1 MPALGVM
8 FKTVSTDCNLDCDYC
23 YYRESLEGSRV
34 RRRIAPELL
43 DAFFGQY
50 MDYVADAGA
59 ASVAWQGGEPTL
71 AGLRFFEQVVALQA
85 RHARPGTTISNA
97 LQTNGVLIDDAWGTF
112 LKTYNFLVGVS
123 IDGPEE
129 IHNVRRAYKSRRGSF
144 DHAMRGVGVLRRYG
158 VPVNALC
165 VLGPH
170 NVERPRELV
179 RFYRREG
186 FSHVQ
191 FIPEMRFQALEP
203 EKPADYAITPAQY
216 GRFLT
221 EAFDEWH
228 EEGRPTL
235 SIRFFDNAVQTY
247 VGVPN
252 ESCVQSDRCDAGI
265 VVEHNGD
272 VYPCDFYVHPDWKL
286 GNVLESPLREIL
298 KNPKRLAFVLQK
310 HRPLPEAC
318 QRCEWL
324 KVCKSGCP
332 RNRTAV
338 DDAVRPDYFC
348 AAYKEFYPHAHA
360 RLARV
365 AERVRQRQAFFHR
378 LQVSPAQVKRTG
390 PNEPCPCGSG
400 KKYKK
405 CCASP
410 ADQRSY
416 LLELPVASM
425 GRP

>member
-1 MPALGVM
+1 M

-23 YYRESLEGSRV
+23 YYRESLEGTRV
-34 RRRIAPELL
+34 RRRINPDLL
-43 DAFFGQY
+43 DTFFAQY
-50 MDYVADAGA
+50 LEYVADAGV

-71 AGLRFFEQVVALQA
+71 AGLRFFEEVVALEA
-85 RHARPGTTISNA
+85 RHARPGATIANA
-97 LQTNGVLIDDAWGTF
+97 LQTNGVLLDDAWGSF

-129 IHNVRRAYKSRRGSF
+129 VHNRRRTYRSGRGSF
-144 DHAMRGVGVLRRYG
+144 DHAMRGVDVLRRHG
-158 VPVNALC
+158 VPFNALC

-170 NVERPRELV
+170 NVEQPRELM

-186 FSHVQ
+186 FTHVQ
-191 FIPEMRFQALEP
+191 FIPEMQFQALEP
-203 EKPADYAITPAQY
+203 EKPASYAISAEQY

-221 EAFDEWH
+221 AAFDEWYQ
-228 EEGRPTL
+228 EGRPTL
-235 SIRFFDNAVQTY
+235 SVRIFDNFVQSY

-252 ESCVQSDRCDAGI
+252 DSCVHADRCDAGI

-286 GNVLESPLREIL
+286 GNVGETPLREIL
-298 KNPKRLAFVLQK
+298 RNPKRLAFVLQK

-332 RNRTAV
+332 RNRHAT
-338 DDAVRPDYFC
+338 DDGHSPDYFC
-348 AAYKEFYPHAHA
+348 AAYKAFFPHAHA
-360 RLARV
+360 RLLQVR
-365 AERVRQRQAFFHR
+365 ERVQQRQTFLNL
-378 LQVSPAQVKRTG
+378 LQVSPAVVKRTG

-400 KKYKK
+400 RKYKK
-405 CCASP
+405 CCANP

-416 LLELPVASM
+416 LLAL
-425 GRP
+425 